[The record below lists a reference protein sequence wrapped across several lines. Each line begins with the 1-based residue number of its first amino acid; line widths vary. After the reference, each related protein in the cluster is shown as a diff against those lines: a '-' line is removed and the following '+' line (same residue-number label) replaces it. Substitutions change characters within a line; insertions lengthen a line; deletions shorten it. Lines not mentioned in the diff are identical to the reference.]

1 MSGLKEGMQTFM
13 KMAGT
18 NVGRLRFSNFFA
30 INGGFSDALRRFLSE
45 LPDFSLLLIAR
56 LHLTNPLTN
65 SCTVLTE
72 GVKTFGKEAEGSIQ
86 SQDLSIIWVV
96 NRFIPL
102 KVVISKSL
110 TI

>member
-1 MSGLKEGMQTFM
+1 MHLGDF
-13 KMAGT
+13 
-18 NVGRLRFSNFFA
+18 
-30 INGGFSDALRRFLSE
+30 FLSSQTSHY
-45 LPDFSLLLIAR
+45 SLFAR

-102 KVVISKSL
+102 KVAISKSL